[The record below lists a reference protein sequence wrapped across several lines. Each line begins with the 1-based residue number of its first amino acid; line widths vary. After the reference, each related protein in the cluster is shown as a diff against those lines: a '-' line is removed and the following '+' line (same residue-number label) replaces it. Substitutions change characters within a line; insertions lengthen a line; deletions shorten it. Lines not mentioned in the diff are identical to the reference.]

1 MKKLFAIVAML
12 GLFTF
17 GTTQSVLA
25 QDAQAT
31 AAGEQTE
38 QVDSLAADS
47 TATDST
53 AVAAEE
59 TPAPAPVEEAEPE
72 SFHKT
77 LKTKYIEGDAG
88 FMSLVAI
95 AMIIG
100 LASTS
105 ALLRLTQRNS
115 WRA

>member
-17 GTTQSVLA
+17 GTIQSIQA
-25 QDAQAT
+25 QDAVAT
-31 AAGEQTE
+31 SEQTE
-38 QVDSLAADS
+38 QVDSA
-47 TATDST
+47 ATDST
-53 AVAAEE
+53 AIDSTATAVAEE
-59 TPAPAPVEEAEPE
+59 TAPAPVEEAEPE

-77 LKTKYIEGDAG
+77 IKTKFIEGDAG

-100 LASTS
+100 L
-105 ALLRLTQRNS
+105 
-115 WRA
+115 